1 MKFTEISIDE
11 IKNDDWIYFQS
22 KITSRRQN
30 TLLKIVCVD
39 NDGFG
44 FVNING
50 SQSSKLWEKDDI
62 LEHYTQF
69 FRIGE

>member
-22 KITSRRQN
+22 KITSHRQN
-30 TLLKIVCVD
+30 TLLHIVCVD

-44 FVNING
+44 FVNLNG
-50 SQSSKLWEKDDI
+50 SQSSKLWKKEDI